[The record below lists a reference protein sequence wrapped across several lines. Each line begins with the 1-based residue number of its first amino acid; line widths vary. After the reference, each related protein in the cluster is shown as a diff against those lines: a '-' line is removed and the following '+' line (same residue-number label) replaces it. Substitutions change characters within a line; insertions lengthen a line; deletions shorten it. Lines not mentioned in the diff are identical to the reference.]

1 MKYYALYIIYIYIT
15 LFILFNYIKI
25 WSPDHLKL
33 FQFKFCNAT
42 HSTVNFSLTERNQEW
57 KNEFDLKVSH
67 KCVYPIN
74 HSFLNLKKKNEKQ
87 ISCIQVEMRV
97 PKRPFDFQFKNEKW
111 KMNYMYPNGH
121 LFFKLK
127 MRNEKIIF
135 LSLNLFSSWRN
146 N

>member
-1 MKYYALYIIYIYIT
+1 MKFYALYIIYISIT

-25 WSPDHLKL
+25 WSPDHLKP

-42 HSTVNFSLTERNQEW
+42 YSTVNFSLTERNQEW
-57 KNEFDLKVSH
+57 KNEFDLKVPD

-74 HSFLNLKKKNEKQ
+74 HSFFNLKKKNEKQ

>member
-1 MKYYALYIIYIYIT
+1 MKFYALYIIYISIT

-57 KNEFDLKVSH
+57 KNEFDLKVPD

-74 HSFLNLKKKNEKQ
+74 HSFFNLKKKNEKQ

-97 PKRPFDFQFKNEKW
+97 PKWPFDFQFKNEKW
-111 KMNYMYPNGH
+111 
-121 LFFKLK
+121 
-127 MRNEKIIF
+127 
-135 LSLNLFSSWRN
+135 
-146 N
+146 